1 MQVFGLF
8 YVRGFLTTASLG
20 SDSVFRTE
28 HFLDD
33 FAWIFGEFSKKYFLF
48 SAGNIGI
55 ALRSLVLNV

>member
-33 FAWIFGEFSKKYFLF
+33 FAWIFGEFSINILF
-48 SAGNIGI
+48 FI
-55 ALRSLVLNV
+55 